1 MSPGSSR
8 LGTKLAS
15 RGSNLSLGLEK
26 GIVSTLRKT
35 GMAAARKIDTKKS
48 VVTFR

>member
-26 GIVSTLRKT
+26 GIVSTLRT